1 MKKII
6 FLFFLLIFTLT
17 LYPVGKP
24 QNLNNKQFIFP
35 ESHLNK
41 LTKNDFMNLGYR
53 QPTLETLRIA
63 RNEIFARKGYK
74 FESQKY
80 EDYFNSKK
88 WYKPLIDNSSIKLNK
103 IEEYNVSLIKYYEYR
118 FVKKH
123 NIPKIKHLNTFKKEN
138 VVLID
143 LDGNGLKDSITFNTT
158 HQNYQITINGITI
171 NGQGDCV
178 IDSFAVVDIDN
189 KDKVKEIV
197 ISELGPSDDP
207 NSTFFFYN
215 GTEIKQIG
223 KVYSLFYRGITFDG
237 LGKINVRSRGAFLQ
251 TWFFNIKYQLSSEH
265 MLMKIPN
272 QIYKT
277 DYSLFLKQSLK
288 LYNDRDENCDFVII
302 ESTTIINIIGTDNK
316 KWCFVETENG
326 IKGWFY
332 VDNYYFINGT
342 GVEAFKIFYGLSYAD

>member
-6 FLFFLLIFTLT
+6 FLFVVLIFTLS
-17 LYPVGKP
+17 LNSVGKP
-24 QNLNNKQFIFP
+24 RNLNNKQFIFK
-35 ESHLNK
+35 ESHIKKLNEI
-41 LTKNDFMNLGYR
+41 DFMNLGYR
-53 QPTLETLRIA
+53 QPTLETLAIA

-74 FESQKY
+74 FGSEKY
-80 EDYFNSKK
+80 KNYFNSKK
-88 WYKPLIDNSSIKLNK
+88 WYKPKTDNNSIILNNV
-103 IEEYNVSLIKYYEYR
+103 EEYNVSLIKYYEFR
-118 FVKKH
+118 FEKKYY
-123 NIPKIKHLNTFKKEN
+123 IPKNTHPNTYKKGN

-143 LDGNGLKDSITFNTT
+143 LDGNGIKDSITFNTD
-158 HQNYQITINGITI
+158 HQTFQLTVNDIAI

-178 IDSFAVVDIDN
+178 IDSFAIVDIDTR
-189 KDKVKEIV
+189 DKVKEIV

-223 KVYSLFYRGITFDG
+223 KVYSLFYRGIAFDG
-237 LGKINVRSRGAFLQ
+237 LGIINVRSRGTFLQ
-251 TWFFNIKYQLSSEH
+251 TWFFDIPYHLNKNHILI
-265 MLMKIPN
+265 KIPD

-277 DYSLFLKQSLK
+277 DHSLFLKQSLK
-288 LYNDRDENCDFVII
+288 IYFDRDENSDFTII
-302 ESTTIINIIGTDNK
+302 EPTTIITIIGTDNK

-326 IKGWFY
+326 IKGWFF